1 MNQLYL
7 LLPKGY
13 QSSLFKK
20 EIIDLLNP
28 NTTKNHT
35 SCKYQVLWISRNP
48 EIYCKPICLSMYH
61 GLKTFTF
68 LSQSL
73 KVSVQTQLNCFLI
86 SSSPEDILLIF
97 LLAFQ
102 RGSTIKAPGL
112 KSLGFNAVK
121 LRCHFWNFF
130 NRKTLKVSMV
140 LGPE

>member
-1 MNQLYL
+1 MIYKTQIL
-7 LLPKGY
+7 LKTILH
-13 QSSLFKK
+13 
-20 EIIDLLNP
+20 
-28 NTTKNHT
+28 TTKNHT

-48 EIYCKPICLSMYH
+48 EIYCKHICLSVYH

-73 KVSVQTQLNCFLI
+73 KVPVQTQPNCFLI

-121 LRCHFWNFF
+121 LRCPFWNFF
-130 NRKTLKVSMV
+130 NRKTLKVWMV